1 MAVYEHPSSK
11 THIQITSS
19 SPSGSSDTRMMAGS
33 IGGWNPLV
41 PLSLPFHMFQLM
53 NFHPALLSDP
63 SVCFNGLNHLL
74 HKSRSGISHENIIK
88 MFHKTAARQKEE
100 KARLLNCLLP
110 LLF

>member
-33 IGGWNPLV
+33 IRGLESFGA
-41 PLSLPFHMFQLM
+41 SLPFHMFQLM
-53 NFHPALLSDP
+53 NFHPTLLSDL

-88 MFHKTAARQKEE
+88 MFHKTAARQKDE